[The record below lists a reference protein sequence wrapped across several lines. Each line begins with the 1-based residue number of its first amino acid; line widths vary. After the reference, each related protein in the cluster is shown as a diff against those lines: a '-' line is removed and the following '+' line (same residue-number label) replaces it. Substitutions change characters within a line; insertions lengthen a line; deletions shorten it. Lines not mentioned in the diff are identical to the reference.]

1 MRVYKKKEGIRRR
14 LVGRKGR
21 GVLNTLINKLPF
33 ELHVPG
39 YSFCGP
45 GTRLKKRL
53 ARGDRGINQ
62 LDEACKEHD
71 IAYSQ
76 HQDLQ
81 KRHEADRIL
90 AAKAW
95 ERFRSK
101 DAKFGEKAAALAI
114 TGVMKGKTKLGMG
127 PRSRKRRSPRRKRL
141 GGAIS
146 FKSAVNRAR
155 KRFKT
160 KKLKNKRY
168 SLEKAAELALRSIG
182 NEDIQQPRNRIIPFP
197 QKTGGILPLIPIF
210 AALSALGSLG
220 GGAAAVA
227 KAVGDAKSAAKD
239 LQEKERHNKT
249 MEAIALGK
257 GVHLGHYKK
266 GLGLYLR
273 PFHPK
278 N

>member
-1 MRVYKKKEGIRRR
+1 MQVYKKKEGIRRR
-14 LVGRKGR
+14 AVGRKGC
-21 GVLNTLINKLPF
+21 GLLNTLINKLPF

-81 KRHEADRIL
+81 KRHEADRLL

-127 PRSRKRRSPRRKRL
+127 SRRRKRRSQSSRRKRL
-141 GGAIS
+141 GGVIS
-146 FKSAVNRAR
+146 FTSAITRAR
-155 KRFKT
+155 KR
-160 KKLKNKRY
+160 LKGNKGY
-168 SLEKAAELALRSIG
+168 NLLKAAQLALGSIG
-182 NEDIQQPRNRIIPFP
+182 KKKIKQPRSRIIKIP
-197 QKTGGILPLIPIF
+197 KTGGILPLIPIF

-239 LQEKERHNKT
+239 LKEKERHNKS

-257 GVHLGHYKK
+257 GLHLGPYKR
-266 GLGLYLR
+266 GFGLYLR
-273 PFHPK
+273 PYHPK

>member
-1 MRVYKKKEGIRRR
+1 MQVYHNDGRIRRR
-14 LVGRKGR
+14 TVGRRGR

-33 ELHVPG
+33 EVHVPG
-39 YSFCGP
+39 YRFCGP

-53 ARGDRGINQ
+53 SRGDRGINL
-62 LDEACKEHD
+62 LDEACREHD

-90 AAKAW
+90 ANKAW

-127 PRSRKRRSPRRKRL
+127 PLRKKKRSRKSGKKRL
-141 GGAIS
+141 GGVLS
-146 FKSAVNRAR
+146 FQGAVTRA
-155 KRFKT
+155 
-160 KKLKNKRY
+160 
-168 SLEKAAELALRSIG
+168 
-182 NEDIQQPRNRIIPFP
+182 RNRIRGNKGHNLLSAAKLALGSIRKKKITQPRSRIIKIP
-197 QKTGGILPLIPIF
+197 KTGGILPLIPIF

-220 GGAAAVA
+220 GGAAAIA
-227 KAVGDAKSAAKD
+227 KAVGNAKAAAQD
-239 LQEKERHNKT
+239 LKEKERHNRA
-249 MEAIALGK
+249 MESVALGK
-257 GVHLGHYKK
+257 GLYLGPYKR
-266 GLGLYLR
+266 GFGLYLR
-273 PFHPK
+273 PYQPK